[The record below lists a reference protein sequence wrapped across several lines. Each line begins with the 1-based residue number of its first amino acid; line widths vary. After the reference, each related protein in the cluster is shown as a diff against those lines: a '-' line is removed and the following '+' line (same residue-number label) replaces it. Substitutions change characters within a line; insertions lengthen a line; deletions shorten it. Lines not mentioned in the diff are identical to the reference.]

1 MPVRNAEI
9 ADLFDELADLL
20 DIEGANAFRVR
31 AYRNAARTIRGHA
44 KSMAELVA
52 AGADLSELPGIGKDL
67 AAKIETIVATRRLPL
82 LEEVAARTPRALS
95 ELMKIGGL
103 GPKRVKALYRSLK
116 VRSLDDLRR
125 AAIAGR
131 IRELPGFGAKTET
144 LIREGIE
151 RRVALESRMSLKAAE
166 EIAGPLVAWLERC
179 PGVKRVA
186 VAGSYRRRKETVGDL
201 DILVT
206 ATRDSPVIDRFAH
219 GEDVAE
225 VVSRGKTRSTVR
237 LRSGVQVDLRVVPE
251 VAYGAALQYF
261 TGSKDHNI
269 AVRKIAAKKGLKINE
284 YGVFRG
290 SKRVAGRTEAEVYA
304 EIGLPVMPPELR
316 EDRGEV
322 EAARKGKL
330 PELVE
335 LEAIRG
341 DLHCHT
347 SASDGHDSLEVMAR
361 AAAARGYAYVSVND
375 HSKHVTV
382 ANGLDEKRLRAQLD
396 AIDALNE
403 RLDDIVVLKS
413 VELDILEDGSLDL
426 PNRILEKLDFT
437 VCAIHYQL
445 GLSRES
451 QTERV
456 LRAMDNPHFSILAHP
471 TGRLINDRPAYAI
484 DLEKIMR
491 GAKERGCYLEL
502 NAQPSRLDLTD
513 EACRLAKEL
522 RLKIAISTD
531 AHSGGDLDLMRFGI
545 DQARRAW
552 LTADDVVNTRDLA
565 SLRKLLAR
573 R

>member
-9 ADLFDELADLL
+9 ADLLDELADLL

-95 ELMKIGGL
+95 ELMKIQGL
-103 GPKRVKALYRSLK
+103 GPKRVKTLYRSLK

-186 VAGSYRRRKETVGDL
+186 VAGSYRRRKETIGDL

-347 SASDGHDSLEVMAR
+347 SASDGHDSLEAMAR

-445 GLSRES
+445 GLSRER

-484 DLEKIMR
+484 DLEKVMR

>member
-9 ADLFDELADLL
+9 ADLLDELADLL

-95 ELMKIGGL
+95 ELMKIQGL
-103 GPKRVKALYRSLK
+103 GPKRVKTLYRSLK

-347 SASDGHDSLEVMAR
+347 SASDGHDSLEAMAR

-445 GLSRES
+445 GLSRER

-484 DLEKIMR
+484 DLEKVMR

>member
-9 ADLFDELADLL
+9 ADLLDELADLL

-95 ELMKIGGL
+95 ELMKIQGL
-103 GPKRVKALYRSLK
+103 GPKRVKTLYRSLK

-186 VAGSYRRRKETVGDL
+186 VAGSYRRRKETIGDL

-219 GEDVAE
+219 GEDIAE

-347 SASDGHDSLEVMAR
+347 SASDGHDSLEAMAR

-445 GLSRES
+445 GLSRER

-484 DLEKIMR
+484 DLEKVMR